1 MQKRRMGGRRERGEG
16 GGRERKRKRE
26 MEEERARWRNG
37 GGGEEEKSD
46 GHSERREKRER
57 ARRAVGTQQQQQ
69 QHGPRPSPQRARRW
83 TRRRVLTGSGPVI
96 GSEAAVANGGHAKS
110 RRYWPAPKATAAAP
124 QPPSNPPSKYTC
136 PAIHHCPLPTA
147 HSPLDLARVQRMRL
161 PSSTR
166 LSSTR
171 RPRAMH
177 RQRRCAHPPAAA
189 CACAWL
195 AFSSL
200 LLVRGQQTLASS
212 HWRSFSRAAWCSSG
226 PETVAPS
233 QLARPVHRS
242 LISAPPALPCRL
254 QTADCRRTCQ
264 APSHQNMLVLLCRRS
279 ILTLSSW
286 LRRGWRPAG
295 ACAAFTRD
303 NTCPT
308 ALVTRPSPVSP
319 AGHRASSV
327 R

>member
-57 ARRAVGTQQQQQ
+57 ARRAVGTQQ
-69 QHGPRPSPQRARRW
+69 HGPRPSPQRAHRW

-110 RRYWPAPKATAAAP
+110 RRYWPAPKATTAAP

-147 HSPLDLARVQRMRL
+147 HCPL
-161 PSSTR
+161 PTPHST
-166 LSSTR
+166 S
-171 RPRAMH
+171 
-177 RQRRCAHPPAAA
+177 
-189 CACAWL
+189 
-195 AFSSL
+195 
-200 LLVRGQQTLASS
+200 LASS
-212 HWRSFSRAAWCSSG
+212 ACVSPPARVSPAHVARAPCTASADVPTRLPLRVHVPGSHSVRFCSCVANKPSLPHTGG
-226 PETVAPS
+226 PFLEPRGAQAGLKLSLRLNSPGPCTAPS
-233 QLARPVHRS
+233 SRHR
-242 LISAPPALPCRL
+242 LRCP
-254 QTADCRRTCQ
+254 ADCRRTCQ